1 MLLTHYNSYNFYQGH
16 KGSRGVQKGGVTD
29 PLVSDCK
36 WCQPLNLQEK
46 TRERERQREKERG
59 ESDTHTDR
67 QIPVALHLKLEKN
80 AFFKLFCGVQA

>member
-29 PLVSDCK
+29 PLVLDCK

-67 QIPVALHLKLEKN
+67 QIPASFV
-80 AFFKLFCGVQA
+80 GP